1 MIDSHLIQPHQRN
14 SLAAR
19 DVLSKKSLV
28 VVALLVLALAGVLA
42 AVAGSPPVFAE
53 DQRQVATPE
62 AAPATDRVN
71 INAADAETLASS
83 LRGVGEAR
91 ALEIVRHRETY
102 GPFASA
108 DELMDVKGIGQAT
121 LDRNRDL
128 ITLE

>member
-14 SLAAR
+14 ALSPR
-19 DVLSKKSLV
+19 DVLSKKSLA
-28 VVALLVLALAGVLA
+28 VAVLLVLVLAGALAV
-42 AVAGSPPVFAE
+42 VAGSPPVFAE
-53 DQRQVATPE
+53 GQRQVATSE
-62 AAPATDRVN
+62 AAPAAGRVN
-71 INAADAETLASS
+71 INAADAATLART

-91 ALEIVRHRETY
+91 AQEIVRHRETY

-108 DELMDVKGIGQAT
+108 DELMEVKGIGQAT